1 MKSHPLF
8 KNINK
13 DYSNHFMIKNY
24 KKETLIF
31 NEKEECKYLALILEG
46 EVHISTLTY
55 NDKEYTISVLNKN
68 DTFGEFLLFSNNT
81 QYLGDIIASS
91 NTKIAFIDKSNLLEL
106 LQDKVILENYLK
118 LLSKKSMANQE
129 KIKIYSQKN
138 IEDRILFYLFEESK
152 KKNSKIIKIKSKEN
166 LALLLNIPRPSL
178 SRSLIKLKNESLIE
192 YDKHSIT
199 LKV

>member
-1 MKSHPLF
+1 
-8 KNINK
+8 
-13 DYSNHFMIKNY
+13 MIKNY

>member
-8 KNINK
+8 KNVNK

-91 NTKIAFIDKSNLLEL
+91 NTKIAFIDKNNLLEL

-178 SRSLIKLKNESLIE
+178 SRSLIKLKNESLVE